1 MAKGHAKGAANPDP
15 LAELFGRRVRLLR
28 DAAGLTQQELGAAA
42 GVDFKHVG
50 SIERGE
56 KTASFEAV
64 EKLANALGVSYYE
77 LFLPDDLSAG
87 AIDVTT
93 AAAIRDLERL
103 SDGPVKRFVR
113 DVLSAARGLSRGE
126 NSGG

>member
-1 MAKGHAKGAANPDP
+1 MCPA
-15 LAELFGRRVRLLR
+15 LFGRRVRLLR
-28 DAAGLTQQELGAAA
+28 EAAGLTQEQLGKAA

-87 AIDVTT
+87 AVDEDRVGGADGTGRVTARVPEKQCSIVAWRPPMPPQT
-93 AAAIRDLERL
+93 ITTT
-103 SDGPVKRFVR
+103 SFGSGVR
-113 DVLSAARGLSRGE
+113 
-126 NSGG
+126 